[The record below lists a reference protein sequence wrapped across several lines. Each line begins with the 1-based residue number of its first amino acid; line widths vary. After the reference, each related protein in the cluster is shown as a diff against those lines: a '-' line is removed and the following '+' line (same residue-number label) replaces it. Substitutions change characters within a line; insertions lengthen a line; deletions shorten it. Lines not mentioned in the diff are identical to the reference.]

1 MKNLIII
8 TLLFLLGSG
17 LYAQT
22 PMSVKLYNYCHKQI
36 NKEGDLQ
43 TIYSNGVLIGIT
55 DDNSKIFIRYYLKE
69 QATDDDPIDEY
80 KVFKIGRNTKDNTII
95 YLCTLINSDDLRV
108 WRFTI
113 YAYDVATLQTN
124 SGQEQF
130 IFSNSPRQIFLK

>member
-95 YLCTLINSDDLRV
+95 YLPLLILMIYEFGDLQ
-108 WRFTI
+108 
-113 YAYDVATLQTN
+113 YMLMMLQHSKLTVGRN
-124 SGQEQF
+124 NLF
-130 IFSNSPRQIFLK
+130 FQILHVKIS